1 MSKYSKTICLKKI
14 SVIYF
19 FFRRLEWNAYQMQ
32 MENQI
37 AEDHKALSRKEQ
49 YIKHQDY
56 IIENLTQEKM
66 NLEVQLNKPVLE
78 LQSHQSEEIKNYQ
91 NEIKRL
97 STIITDM
104 KKTLVANKELHM
116 TEMSEMRYL
125 IIYIT
130 LLIVILIS
138 E

>member
-1 MSKYSKTICLKKI
+1 MSKYSKTNCLKQI
-14 SVIYF
+14 SFIYF
-19 FFRRLEWNAYQMQ
+19 VFRRLEWNAYQIQ
-32 MENQI
+32 LENQI

-56 IIENLTQEKM
+56 MIENLTQEKM

-78 LQSHQSEEIKNYQ
+78 LQSHKSEEIENYQ

-97 STIITDM
+97 STIITDT
-104 KKTLVANKELHM
+104 KKTLVANKESHM

-125 IIYIT
+125 LINIT
-130 LLIVILIS
+130 LQIVMLIS